1 MLTDEPVKQIAAA
14 HECTPAQVLLCWA
27 MQRGYGVLTTS
38 SKQDRMLEYLGALEI
53 ELTPEE
59 IRSITDA
66 GLKAQKRL
74 FWSSAFAKTS
84 SLS

>member
-1 MLTDEPVKQIAAA
+1 MQQIATA
-14 HECTPAQVLLCWA
+14 HKCTPAQVLLCWA

-38 SKQDRMLEYLGALEI
+38 SKQDRMLEYLGALDI
-53 ELTPEE
+53 ELTSEE
-59 IRSITDA
+59 IHSITEA

-84 SLS
+84 S